1 MVKDKWML
9 KAQIA
14 LFHLYN
20 FMHFYIDYPSS
31 YGGKGLFVVVC
42 YKFSEDNP

>member
-20 FMHFYIDYPSS
+20 FIHVHMEEKDSS
-31 YGGKGLFVVVC
+31 L
-42 YKFSEDNP
+42 